1 MSSHSA
7 PSLLSSAAN
16 LDSSSPSPS
25 LYVTF
30 WVLSVVS
37 ALQKRFMRRGNAR
50 PTKRVKV
57 RAKTRARRPPSQDL
71 ETQAYAEI
79 DKYLGRKTIYPS
91 GRRSRKGQ
99 RVSDSISLIDTKEQI
114 HRLLSKLDSQVHLI
128 SGHALSSIADQDTFF
143 LGRRA
148 HFHIKTLTL
157 SALIELLMNVK
168 NLLHLVQQP
177 DHSFDDSY
185 LANLVHLLL
194 CLHHQLLR
202 LLIKKCIA
210 LIRRDDC
217 QRDRKRRDWF
227 SVFPDSKT
235 PNCTTGPYVLR
246 PSLAVLWGVCWK
258 FKAGF
263 DAAGN
268 LVDNNGNIEVPAS
281 IVEVYTRQLRQRQ
294 QTSYHPG
301 VLASSESTSRQSQ
314 RQQHQQQHASPSS
327 AEVQMLLLGVP
338 GPDPMAQP
346 RSWQDHDGQ
355 THLFPEVA
363 RPQAATASTPS
374 TARYPRLRPSSA
386 PDPAIQS
393 LGQSTSGAAP
403 PDPRPTGQ
411 YSAYPQPNTNPW
423 ESFSVAESQPSP
435 SPLNVYPRFDISY
448 GEGVQNN
455 AYSGSSA
462 SSAHEDNI
470 YGAYSYSY
478 QQRHQM
484 AQVQA
489 PQAAMHTLHEDPYTD
504 PALVA
509 PNGLKRSHSQMSHN
523 DAQVQ
528 YEIPIPYPPPPPH
541 MLQQEE
547 RAGSVVSNHDEQSDD
562 SPHHGS
568 RSFKRG
574 NPPQNAN
581 LKYYCDFSSECDGMT
596 FDRKCEWSKHMDKH
610 DRPYRCPHSQCGKLQ
625 GFTYSGG
632 LLRHEREVHG
642 KHGGPKAALSCP
654 YEECKRH
661 TGKGFTRKENL
672 NEHIRRV
679 HNDKTPA
686 PLQEQDIEAAEAA
699 AAAFKAGLQEAIAGA
714 AQRPM
719 PAKLPYPEPVPEQ
732 QYIPEPA
739 EMVKRRRLEEEPVLT
754 EPEDTPQ
761 NEIERLMVENA
772 QQAARIREMETQEA
786 RRELRISQL
795 EDMLTQVH
803 SPQQTTHI
811 TIDDKILAVAQQT

>member
-1 MSSHSA
+1 MSSLSV
-7 PSLLSSAAN
+7 PLLSSSAAD

-30 WVLSVVS
+30 RVLSVVS
-37 ALQKRFMRRGNAR
+37 ALQKRFTRRGNAR
-50 PTKRVKV
+50 PRLRVTK
-57 RAKTRARRPPSQDL
+57 AKARRPPFHDL
-71 ETQAYAEI
+71 EAQAYAEI
-79 DKYLGRKTIYPS
+79 DKYLGRKTIYPT

-99 RVSDSISLIDTKEQI
+99 RVSDSISVIDTKEQI
-114 HRLLSKLDSQVHLI
+114 HELLSKLDSQVNLNNE
-128 SGHALSSIADQDTFF
+128 HALSSIADQDTLF

-148 HFHIKTLTL
+148 NFHIKKLTL
-157 SALIELLMNVK
+157 SALTEVLLNVK
-168 NLLHLVQQP
+168 NLLQLVQQP
-177 DHSFDDSY
+177 DHGFDDSY
-185 LANLVHLLL
+185 LANLVHILL
-194 CLHHQLLR
+194 CLHNQLLR

-210 LIRRDDC
+210 LVRRDDC

-235 PNCTTGPYVLR
+235 PNCTTGSYVLR

-263 DAAGN
+263 DPAGN
-268 LVDNNGNIEVPAS
+268 LVDNNGNIEVPS
-281 IVEVYTRQLRQRQ
+281 RIVMYAHQIRQ
-294 QTSYHPG
+294 QQQAFHHQAQIQTHVGRPG
-301 VLASSESTSRQSQ
+301 
-314 RQQHQQQHASPSS
+314 
-327 AEVQMLLLGVP
+327 
-338 GPDPMAQP
+338 PMAQQQQP
-346 RSWQDHDGQ
+346 RQNDE
-355 THLFPEVA
+355 LFA
-363 RPQAATASTPS
+363 RRAPPQAATSTTPS
-374 TARYPRLRPSSA
+374 ATLATNTSHYRA
-386 PDPAIQS
+386 PDHATQS
-393 LGQSTSGAAP
+393 LAQSTSGAAP
-403 PDPRPTGQ
+403 TDPRQQIFDWQGLGSQP
-411 YSAYPQPNTNPW
+411 SAYSQSSLW
-423 ESFSVAESQPSP
+423 EPLYIAESQPPVLPLLVTPQPRLDLSP
-435 SPLNVYPRFDISY
+435 GY
-448 GEGVQNN
+448 
-455 AYSGSSA
+455 YSGSSA
-462 SSAHEDNI
+462 SSAREDFS
-470 YGAYSYSY
+470 YGTYVPYPQPS
-478 QQRHQM
+478 RNQM
-484 AQVQA
+484 AQVQT
-489 PQAAMHTLHEDPYTD
+489 PQAAMHTHEDHSPNTD

-509 PNGLKRSHSQMSHN
+509 FNGLKRSHSQMSHN
-523 DAQVQ
+523 DTQVQ

-541 MLQQEE
+541 LLQQEE
-547 RAGSVVSNHDEQSDD
+547 RTGSVPSNHDEQSDD

-581 LKYYCDFSSECDGMT
+581 LKYYCDFSSECDGLT

-654 YEECKRH
+654 YEDCKRH

-699 AAAFKAGLQEAIAGA
+699 AAAFKAGLQEAIAGV

-719 PAKLPYPEPVPEQ
+719 PAKLPYPEPAPEQ

-739 EMVKRRRLEEEPVLT
+739 EMVKRRRVEEEPALT

-803 SPQQTTHI
+803 SPQQTTQI

>member
-7 PSLLSSAAN
+7 PLLSSSAAD

-25 LYVTF
+25 LYATF
-30 WVLSVVS
+30 RVLSVVS
-37 ALQKRFMRRGNAR
+37 ALQKRFTRRGNAR
-50 PTKRVKV
+50 LKKLRVTK
-57 RAKTRARRPPSQDL
+57 AKARRPPFQDI

-79 DKYLGRKTIYPS
+79 DRYLGRKTIYS
-91 GRRSRKGQ
+91 SRRRGRKGQ
-99 RVSDSISLIDTKEQI
+99 RVSHSISAIETKEQI
-114 HRLLSKLDSQVHLI
+114 HRLLSKLDSQVNLDNE
-128 SGHALSSIADQDTFF
+128 HALSSIADQDTLF
-143 LGRRA
+143 LERRA
-148 HFHIKTLTL
+148 HFRIKKLTL
-157 SALIELLMNVK
+157 SALIELLLNVK

-177 DHSFDDSY
+177 DHGFNDRY
-185 LANLVHLLL
+185 LANLEHLLL
-194 CLHHQLLR
+194 CLHQQLLR

-210 LIRRDDC
+210 LVRRDDC

-227 SVFPDSKT
+227 SVFPNSVH
-235 PNCTTGPYVLR
+235 PESTTGPYMIR
-246 PSLAVLWGVCWK
+246 PSLAVLWGVCWQ
-258 FKAGF
+258 FWDNTRF
-263 DAAGN
+263 DI
-268 LVDNNGNIEVPAS
+268 NGNIVDAISRKVLVPKD
-281 IVEVYTRQLRQRQ
+281 IVALYSSFRPQQQR
-294 QTSYHPG
+294 
-301 VLASSESTSRQSQ
+301 ASSSVGMFTHSEFQTQQQQQASYQQADVQMLGTTVGSSRPIMSAAPPSQ
-314 RQQHQQQHASPSS
+314 RQNLHQHQAAIQATTSS
-327 AEVQMLLLGVP
+327 SSTINP
-338 GPDPMAQP
+338 
-346 RSWQDHDGQ
+346 HKQ
-355 THLFPEVA
+355 TDVD
-363 RPQAATASTPS
+363 
-374 TARYPRLRPSSA
+374 LRERA
-386 PDPAIQS
+386 PDRAVQS
-393 LGQSTSGAAP
+393 QAHSTSGTAP
-403 PDPRPTGQ
+403 PFPRIDNWPPNFLDYDYGSLNQ
-411 YSAYPQPNTNPW
+411 ASAYPASNIWAPL
-423 ESFSVAESQPSP
+423 SVAESQSLA
-435 SPLNVYPRFDISY
+435 SPLRSTPIDASPYATYYPRTSAGEATSY
-448 GEGVQNN
+448 KNYHN
-455 AYSGSSA
+455 
-462 SSAHEDNI
+462 D
-470 YGAYSYSY
+470 
-478 QQRHQM
+478 M
-484 AQVQA
+484 AQTQVPHATMQTHNHMEE
-489 PQAAMHTLHEDPYTD
+489 QPYSPNTD

-523 DAQVQ
+523 DTQVQ

-541 MLQQEE
+541 LLQQEE
-547 RAGSVVSNHDEQSDD
+547 RAGSVPSNHDEQSDD

-654 YEECKRH
+654 YEDCKRH

-686 PLQEQDIEAAEAA
+686 PLQEHDIEAAEAA
-699 AAAFKAGLQEAIAGA
+699 AAAFKAGLQEAIAGV

-719 PAKLPYPEPVPEQ
+719 PAKLPYPEPAPEQ

-739 EMVKRRRLEEEPVLT
+739 EMVKRRRVEEEPVPT

>member
-1 MSSHSA
+1 
-7 PSLLSSAAN
+7 
-16 LDSSSPSPS
+16 
-25 LYVTF
+25 
-30 WVLSVVS
+30 
-37 ALQKRFMRRGNAR
+37 
-50 PTKRVKV
+50 
-57 RAKTRARRPPSQDL
+57 
-71 ETQAYAEI
+71 
-79 DKYLGRKTIYPS
+79 
-91 GRRSRKGQ
+91 
-99 RVSDSISLIDTKEQI
+99 
-114 HRLLSKLDSQVHLI
+114 
-128 SGHALSSIADQDTFF
+128 
-143 LGRRA
+143 
-148 HFHIKTLTL
+148 
-157 SALIELLMNVK
+157 
-168 NLLHLVQQP
+168 
-177 DHSFDDSY
+177 
-185 LANLVHLLL
+185 
-194 CLHHQLLR
+194 
-202 LLIKKCIA
+202 
-210 LIRRDDC
+210 
-217 QRDRKRRDWF
+217 
-227 SVFPDSKT
+227 
-235 PNCTTGPYVLR
+235 
-246 PSLAVLWGVCWK
+246 
-258 FKAGF
+258 
-263 DAAGN
+263 
-268 LVDNNGNIEVPAS
+268 
-281 IVEVYTRQLRQRQ
+281 
-294 QTSYHPG
+294 
-301 VLASSESTSRQSQ
+301 
-314 RQQHQQQHASPSS
+314 
-327 AEVQMLLLGVP
+327 MLFGVP
-338 GPDPMAQP
+338 GPDPVAQP
-346 RSWQDHDGQ
+346 RSWQDPTAQ
-355 THLFPEVA
+355 T
-363 RPQAATASTPS
+363 QAAT
-374 TARYPRLRPSSA
+374 LSSRHPGHREPHIDFNQRA
-386 PDPAIQS
+386 PDHATQS
-393 LGQSTSGAAP
+393 LAQSTSGAAP
-403 PDPRPTGQ
+403 PDQRQQ
-411 YSAYPQPNTNPW
+411 YWHGSGLGNQSSAYSQSSVWEPLYVADSQPPVLPLRVTPQPRL
-423 ESFSVAESQPSP
+423 ELSP
-435 SPLNVYPRFDISY
+435 Y
-448 GEGVQNN
+448 GEQNE
-455 AYSGSSA
+455 AYYYSGSSA
-462 SSAHEDNI
+462 SSAREDFS
-470 YGAYSYSY
+470 YGAHVPYPQPS
-478 QQRHQM
+478 RNQM

-489 PQAAMHTLHEDPYTD
+489 PQASMHHTPEQPYSPNTD

-509 PNGLKRSHSQMSHN
+509 MNGLKRSHSQMSHN
-523 DAQVQ
+523 DTQVQ

-654 YEECKRH
+654 YEDCKRH

-686 PLQEQDIEAAEAA
+686 PLQEHDIEAAEAA
-699 AAAFKAGLQEAIAGA
+699 AAAFKAGLQEAIAGV

-719 PAKLPYPEPVPEQ
+719 PAKLPYPEPAPEQ

-739 EMVKRRRLEEEPVLT
+739 EMVKRRRVEEEPVPT

>member
-7 PSLLSSAAN
+7 PLLSSSAAD
-16 LDSSSPSPS
+16 LDLSSPSPS

-30 WVLSVVS
+30 RVLAVVN
-37 ALQKRFMRRGNAR
+37 ALQKRFARRGNAR
-50 PTKRVKV
+50 PTKRLRLRVTK
-57 RAKTRARRPPSQDL
+57 AKARRPPSQHL

-91 GRRSRKGQ
+91 ERRSRKGQ
-99 RVSDSISLIDTKEQI
+99 RLSDSISVVDNKEQI
-114 HRLLSKLDSQVHLI
+114 HGLLSKLDSQVNN
-128 SGHALSSIADQDTFF
+128 HALSSIADQDTLF

-148 HFHIKTLTL
+148 HFHIKKVTLD
-157 SALIELLMNVK
+157 ALIDLLLDVK
-168 NLLHLVQQP
+168 DLIRLIQRSDTNL
-177 DHSFDDSY
+177 DDTY
-185 LANLVHLLL
+185 VANLEHLLL
-194 CLHHQLLR
+194 CLHHQVLGS
-202 LLIKKCIA
+202 LITRCIA
-210 LIRRDDC
+210 LVRAKHCPKNRQRRS
-217 QRDRKRRDWF
+217 WF
-227 SVFPDSKT
+227 FEFPNNKH
-235 PNCTTGPYVLR
+235 PNTSTGPFALP
-246 PSLAVLWGVCWK
+246 PSLAVLWGGDCWK
-258 FKAGF
+258 FPDRLDGQ
-263 DAAGN
+263 
-268 LVDNNGNIEVPAS
+268 GNIVDGRGQIKVPFS
-281 IVEVYTRQLRQRQ
+281 VVELYSRQIRQ
-294 QTSYHPG
+294 Q
-301 VLASSESTSRQSQ
+301 
-314 RQQHQQQHASPSS
+314 QQQQQPRPSYPPG
-327 AEVQMLLLGVP
+327 AVQTA
-338 GPDPMAQP
+338 DPMAQP
-346 RSWQDHDGQ
+346 RSWHPTAQ
-355 THLFPEVA
+355 VA
-363 RPQAATASTPS
+363 QAAT
-374 TARYPRLRPSSA
+374 LSSRQPGHREQPHINFDQRA
-386 PDPAIQS
+386 PDHATQS
-393 LGQSTSGAAP
+393 LAQSTSGAAP
-403 PDPRPTGQ
+403 PDPRQHIYWHGSNLGLGSES
-411 YSAYPQPNTNPW
+411 SAYLESSLWQPSSIANSQPPFLPLRVTPQPR
-423 ESFSVAESQPSP
+423 
-435 SPLNVYPRFDISY
+435 LDLY
-448 GEGVQNN
+448 GED
-455 AYSGSSA
+455 YSGSSA
-462 SSAHEDNI
+462 SSAREDFS
-470 YGAYSYSY
+470 YGAYVPYPQLS
-478 QQRHQM
+478 QNQM

-489 PQAAMHTLHEDPYTD
+489 PQASMHHTPEQPYSPNTD

-509 PNGLKRSHSQMSHN
+509 LNGLKRSHSQMSHN
-523 DAQVQ
+523 DTQVQ

-654 YEECKRH
+654 YEDCKRH

-714 AQRPM
+714 TQRPM
-719 PAKLPYPEPVPEQ
+719 PAKLPYPEPAPEQ

-739 EMVKRRRLEEEPVLT
+739 EMVKRRRVEEEPVPT

-761 NEIERLMVENA
+761 NEIERLLVENA